1 MCNHGA
7 ADIIG
12 IGRSYKTRCRE
23 SEFRDS
29 NGSDMVAAEK
39 NSLKIPAIFGGT
51 YRTVRDAVTGWK
63 IHPAA

>member
-39 NSLKIPAIFGGT
+39 KFTENSGDIRRGVSH
-51 YRTVRDAVTGWK
+51 RS
-63 IHPAA
+63 